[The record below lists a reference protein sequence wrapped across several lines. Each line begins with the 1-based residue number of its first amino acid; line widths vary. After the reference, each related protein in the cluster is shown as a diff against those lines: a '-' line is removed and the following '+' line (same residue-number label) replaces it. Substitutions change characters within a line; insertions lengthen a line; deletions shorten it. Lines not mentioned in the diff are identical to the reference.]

1 MRDREGE
8 EQKVRGIEREGRAE
22 SNREEQRRT
31 CDCCRSRIA
40 IDLLDVCG
48 NSRRFHT
55 RTSITNKQLLCTYS
69 TVQCTPYVVHNT
81 HERCCKEAIVKI
93 LMLTVTFRYNKQL
106 VVGSSII

>member
-8 EQKVRGIEREGRAE
+8 EQKVRGIEREGRAA
-22 SNREEQRRT
+22 SY
-31 CDCCRSRIA
+31 CDSCRSRIA

-93 LMLTVTFRYNKQL
+93 LMLTVTYRYNKQL